1 MWGVTPVKCAYL
13 KITEIWKYVVIK
25 SIDTTSWGCGIMGAT
40 LRGGYMDE
48 ESLWQA
54 DLARRNINLLAL
66 DGDRVY
72 YEFQYHPTPGEVRWC
87 KTMVVLDNSHSGMD
101 IEDGV
106 VTCTH
111 YTYEDISRQVSEH
124 CLAMRKALER

>member
-1 MWGVTPVKCAYL
+1 
-13 KITEIWKYVVIK
+13 
-25 SIDTTSWGCGIMGAT
+25 
-40 LRGGYMDE
+40 MDE

-87 KTMVVLDNSHSGMD
+87 KTMVVLDDSHSGMD